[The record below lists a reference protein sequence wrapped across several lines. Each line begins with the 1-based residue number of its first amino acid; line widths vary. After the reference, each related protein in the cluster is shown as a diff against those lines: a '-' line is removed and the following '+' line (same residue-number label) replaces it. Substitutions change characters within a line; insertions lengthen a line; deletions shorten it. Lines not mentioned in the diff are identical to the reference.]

1 MGKPSFIAGLER
13 KACRDVA
20 ARAAQQEIAAMGT
33 TDPLEPGHIKGQNPN
48 TPERLQGEMKIGSGS
63 RTYLALA
70 LVMML
75 LGIGMAFLA
84 LY

>member
-33 TDPLEPGHIKGQNPN
+33 TDPLDRG
-48 TPERLQGEMKIGSGS
+48 T
-63 RTYLALA
+63 
-70 LVMML
+70 
-75 LGIGMAFLA
+75 
-84 LY
+84 